1 MAAVWP
7 LQEAKNKL
15 SELID
20 RAAKGGPQVVTR
32 HGKRVAVVLS
42 ASEYDRLRRP
52 RKTLFE
58 FLRSAPTAG
67 LKLRIERDRSPG
79 RTVEL

>member
-1 MAAVWP
+1 VAVVWP

-15 SELID
+15 SEVID
-20 RAAKGGPQVVTR
+20 RATKTGPQVVTR
-32 HGKRVAVVLS
+32 HGKRVAVIVS
-42 ASEYDRLRRP
+42 AREFDRLRRP

-67 LKLRIERDRSPG
+67 LRLRIERDRDPG

>member
-20 RAAKGGPQVVTR
+20 RAARSGPQVVTR
-32 HGKRVAVVLS
+32 HGRRVAVIIS
-42 ASEYDRLRRP
+42 ASEYDRLRKP
-52 RKTLFE
+52 SKTLLE

-79 RTVEL
+79 RLLDL